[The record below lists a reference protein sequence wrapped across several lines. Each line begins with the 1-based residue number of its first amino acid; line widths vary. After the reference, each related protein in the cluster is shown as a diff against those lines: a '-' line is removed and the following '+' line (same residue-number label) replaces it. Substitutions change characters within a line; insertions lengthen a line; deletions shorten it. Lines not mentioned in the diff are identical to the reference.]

1 MWGRTRIRVRCLHSN
16 MNNPSTRIRRRIFLP
31 IFNSIFSRKTHF
43 WAIKRCLLKVA
54 GIEVGKNVKAVG
66 PIIISNAAVLSV
78 GDDTWLGMDFKVYGS
93 GSCIIGKRCDIGPD
107 VVVLTGS
114 HEIGD
119 KNRRAGKGVHYCV
132 TIGSGCWIGG
142 RSTFM
147 GNIKIGDSSV
157 IGASSLVLKDIDKN
171 VVAVG
176 NPAKEIKK
184 LC

>member
-1 MWGRTRIRVRCLHSN
+1 ML
-16 MNNPSTRIRRRIFLP
+16 
-31 IFNSIFSRKTHF
+31 IFNLFFSRKTHL
-43 WAIKRCLLKVA
+43 WAIKRGLLRLA

-66 PIIISNAAVLSV
+66 PIIISNAAKFSI
-78 GDDTWLGMDFKVYGS
+78 GDETWLGMDFKIYGS
-93 GSCIIGKRCDIGPD
+93 GICSIGKRCDIGPD

-119 KNRRAGKGVHYCV
+119 ENRRAGKGVHYCV
-132 TIGSGCWIGG
+132 SIGAGCWIGG

-157 IGASSLVLKDIDKN
+157 IGASSLVLRDINSN

-184 LC
+184 LS